1 MVVKKDAFH
10 NIMQPTSSV
19 HIIAAIKMLKVFSN
33 FLLQETGSYIK
44 IPNSTT
50 KFPHEC
56 GVQLG
61 LKRDI
66 RVDPIG
72 RYLRFEIRPQ
82 HFLQFD
88 RCVALRRWNSPLLKE
103 N

>member
-1 MVVKKDAFH
+1 M
-10 NIMQPTSSV
+10 MQPTSSV
-19 HIIAAIKMLKVFSN
+19 HIVVKIKMLKIFFN

-66 RVDPIG
+66 CVDPIG
-72 RYLRFEIRPQ
+72 
-82 HFLQFD
+82 
-88 RCVALRRWNSPLLKE
+88 RRWNSPLLKE
-103 N
+103 NKKRSQDESSRLR